1 MQMHNMQVKLEKEY
15 HDRLMAFC
23 RRNGTTKADALRYM
37 MDTLQLMEKND
48 AEFDRWYDTHK
59 L

>member
-1 MQMHNMQVKLEKEY
+1 MHNMQVKLEKEY

-37 MDTLQLMEKND
+37 MDTLQLTEKND